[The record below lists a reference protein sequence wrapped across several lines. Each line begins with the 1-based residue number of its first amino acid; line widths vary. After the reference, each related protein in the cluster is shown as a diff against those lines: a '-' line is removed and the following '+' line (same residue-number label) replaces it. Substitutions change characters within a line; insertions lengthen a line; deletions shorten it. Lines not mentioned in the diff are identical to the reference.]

1 MKKYLFV
8 ILLSLSSSLYGQD
21 ISLET
26 QKYYVLANEWESDSV
41 CNLVYTVKNVSSTPQ
56 VVLLTEDDVNTMPLK
71 TLIKRKLMRRYGDFN
86 IAFFMWDANITKN
99 SSGYV
104 QVPEIFIKILP
115 PDESLSITLSLL
127 GEDDRLVDSLFRSH
141 ILICNLEDIEGDE
154 RFRGFKWAINTYHLE
169 YPYSSITLLWDQFT
183 HWLNKQNSQNSQDSE
198 NQLYDLIIESMKSS
212 IDWDKQF
219 YQKRGVDVSGKKTI
233 IYNDND
239 NFPNDF
245 PFEET
250 EKELGVVFFE
260 KSLFS
265 KSELNKG
272 ICVKRLGSIKVNND
286 TISITILD
294 HFLQIRKKHM
304 SFAVGEGMTCKYIFN
319 HHTKQWEKS
328 ECKKWGL

>member
-1 MKKYLFV
+1 MKKYLLI
-8 ILLSLSSSLYGQD
+8 ILLSLSSSIYGQD
-21 ISLET
+21 ISVET
-26 QKYYVLANEWESDSV
+26 QKYCVSV
-41 CNLVYTVKNVSSTPQ
+41 KELEVDTLCNLVYTVKNGSSTPQ
-56 VVLLTEDDVNTMPLK
+56 VLLFTEDDVNSMPLK

-86 IAFFMWDANITKN
+86 IAFFMWDANITKD

-104 QVPEIFIKILP
+104 QVPEIFIKILS
-115 PDESLSITLSLL
+115 PDESFNITLSFQN
-127 GEDDRLVDSLFRSH
+127 EDDHRVDSLFRKH
-141 ILICNLEDIEGDE
+141 LLICNLEDIEGDE
-154 RFRGFKWAINTYHLE
+154 RFSRFKWAINTYHLE

-233 IYNDND
+233 IYNDN
-239 NFPNDF
+239 FPNDF
-245 PFEET
+245 LFEET

-265 KSELNKG
+265 KSELKKG

>member
-1 MKKYLFV
+1 MKKYLLI
-8 ILLSLSSSLYGQD
+8 ILLSLSSSIFGQD
-21 ISLET
+21 ISVET
-26 QKYYVLANEWESDSV
+26 QKYYVSANRWEVDTICS
-41 CNLVYTVKNVSSTPQ
+41 LVYQVRNVSSTPQ
-56 VVLLTEDDVNTMPLK
+56 VVMFTEDDVNSMPSNTLEKKKLK
-71 TLIKRKLMRRYGDFN
+71 RRYGDFSL
-86 IAFFMWDANITKN
+86 AFFLWDANIENN
-99 SSGYV
+99 SDYV
-104 QVPEIFIKILP
+104 NVPSFFVKFLS
-115 PDESLSITLSLL
+115 PDESFNITLSFQN
-127 GEDDRLVDSLFRSH
+127 EDDHRVDSLFRKH
-141 ILICNLEDIEGDE
+141 LLICNLEDIEGDE
-154 RFRGFKWAINTYHLE
+154 RFSRFKWAINTYHLE

-233 IYNDND
+233 IYNDN
-239 NFPNDF
+239 FPNDF

-265 KSELNKG
+265 KSELKKG